1 MIKIDSLIHLQII
14 NFAKQMEL
22 IEWVGVITGIIAVYL
37 LYKNHILTWPVGF
50 INIGCFMFIFWQQ
63 RLYGDFAV
71 QVIFL
76 VTGIAGWANWNIK
89 IFKNPT
95 TLSLIEKIIWI
106 TASLAL
112 LPVTSYYLNHYTNC
126 SYPIA
131 EAAILS
137 LSIIGQCLTALR
149 KLENWY
155 WWLVADALMMVVYYK
170 KELYPTAVYAGI
182 IFIIGIFGLISWQKT
197 ILNSTVN

>member
-76 VTGIAGWANWNIK
+76 LTGIAGWANWNRK

-95 TLSLIEKIIWI
+95 TLSSIEKLIWI
-106 TASLAL
+106 TVTLAL
-112 LPVTSYYLNHYTNC
+112 LPLTSYYLNHYTNC

-155 WWLVADALMMVVYYK
+155 WWLVADALMMVIYYK
-170 KELYPTAVYAGI
+170 KELYPTSVYAGI

-197 ILNSTVN
+197 ILNSTKN

>member
-1 MIKIDSLIHLQII
+1 MIKIHSLIHLQII

-76 VTGIAGWANWNIK
+76 LTGIAGWANWNRK
-89 IFKNPT
+89 SFKNPT
-95 TLSLIEKIIWI
+95 TLSSIEKIIWI
-106 TASLAL
+106 TVTLAL
-112 LPVTSYYLNHYTNC
+112 LPITSYYLNQYTNC

-170 KELYPTAVYAGI
+170 KELYPTSVYAGI

-197 ILNSTVN
+197 ILNSTRN

>member
-1 MIKIDSLIHLQII
+1 LIKIDSLIHLQII

-76 VTGIAGWANWNIK
+76 LTGIAGWANWNRK

-95 TLSLIEKIIWI
+95 TLSSIEKLIWI
-106 TASLAL
+106 TVTLAL
-112 LPVTSYYLNHYTNC
+112 LPLTSYYLNHYTNC

-155 WWLVADALMMVVYYK
+155 WWLVADALMMVIYYK
-170 KELYPTAVYAGI
+170 KELYPTSVYAGI

-197 ILNSTVN
+197 ILNSTKN